1 MIKNYNYIIFAD
13 LGNLSQYNLHELQ
26 KHVENSVTF
35 CTSTEDDII
44 TVTFTD
50 EQTIL
55 VIWYNLEGEFIKIF
69 SETWKSPA
77 SYFERKNLHV

>member
-1 MIKNYNYIIFAD
+1 MIKNYNYSIFAD

-26 KHVENSVTF
+26 KRVENSSTF

-55 VIWYNLEGEFIKIF
+55 VIWYNLDGEFIKIF

>member
-55 VIWYNLEGEFIKIF
+55 VIWYNLNGEFVKIF